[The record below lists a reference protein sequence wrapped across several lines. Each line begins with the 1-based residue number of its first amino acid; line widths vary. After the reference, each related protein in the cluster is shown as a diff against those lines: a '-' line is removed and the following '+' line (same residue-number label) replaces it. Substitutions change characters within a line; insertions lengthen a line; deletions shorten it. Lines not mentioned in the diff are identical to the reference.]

1 MLKEMTQSKQV
12 AARQLQTEPGLTL
25 GNQNNGGHIY
35 FVFRLLLLMLSD
47 STQLMYNIS
56 VSIQYEKENHFCE
69 RMQAD
74 RHSEYEASVYKWS
87 WLGQRCERL
96 NWIQY
101 EGPRPVTGLRL
112 NISMVSHAAPGAH
125 CLIESKTFQNLL
137 LVNFHIRFR
146 RHPKR
151 N

>member
-1 MLKEMTQSKQV
+1 MCQSLQIDDIISKLKTEELILGLLKADQERNVWIMLKEMTQSKQV

-25 GNQNNGGHIY
+25 GYQNNGGHIY

-74 RHSEYEASVYKWS
+74 RHSEYEASVYK
-87 WLGQRCERL
+87 
-96 NWIQY
+96 
-101 EGPRPVTGLRL
+101 
-112 NISMVSHAAPGAH
+112 
-125 CLIESKTFQNLL
+125 
-137 LVNFHIRFR
+137 
-146 RHPKR
+146 
-151 N
+151 